1 MLDECI
7 EHLISRRLDGV
18 LSDDESIELDRAV
31 LRSPEV
37 RAALDA
43 AGRIDDLARR
53 ALREGRR
60 DPVGAAVIP
69 PQAGGGRL
77 RRWYGPAAAGL
88 LAAAACVMLATGRQT
103 MRPARDADVR
113 AVAHGSRDTGTP
125 AAGSA
130 GLSSAADAAWEARC
144 AEVVNRDVLGVYDE
158 ETRSLYLLEI
168 DRSQLVPVSAQA
180 SY

>member
-1 MLDECI
+1 
-7 EHLISRRLDGV
+7 
-18 LSDDESIELDRAV
+18 V

-37 RAALDA
+37 RAALET

-53 ALREGRR
+53 ALRDGLT
-60 DPVGAAVIP
+60 DPVVPAVAA
-69 PQAGGGRL
+69 PQAVGGRPG
-77 RRWYGPAAAGL
+77 RWYRPAAAGL
-88 LAAAACVMLATGRQT
+88 LAAAASVMLATGWQT
-103 MRPARDADVR
+103 MRPARNADIR
-113 AVAHGSRDTGTP
+113 AAAPGILESGTP
-125 AAGSA
+125 AGGSA
-130 GLSSAADAAWEARC
+130 ELSSPADTAWDTRC